1 MKRTLIRRIISYSL
15 VLGAIPVLVFVFA
28 TVMPTRYFLLVA
40 IGIAVLSVGSFFL
53 NFEKERNNTAKTVLT
68 AVFAALS
75 TVSRIV
81 FAAVP
86 GFKPV
91 MSMTMFAGMYLG
103 GDAGF
108 LVGALT
114 ALLSN
119 FFFGQGAWTPFQM
132 FLWGLIG
139 LLAGVLARPLK
150 KSKIFLCVVGVFV
163 GVMFSML
170 IDVWS
175 TVWMFG
181 SFNFKQYFAVAAQ
194 GIPFMIRYGISN
206 TVFLLLLSEPMRKT
220 MERVLIKYDIGVP
233 SVRAVS
239 ENARSIPESGETVRS
254 LPGDEGKSA
263 DDGAENGADKDTE
276 KSEISP
282 NYTEKT
288 DFTENVLP
296 GDRD

>member
-1 MKRTLIRRIISYSL
+1 MNRTLFRRIISYFL
-15 VLGAIPVLVFVFA
+15 VLGAVPALVVVFA
-28 TVMPTRYFLLVA
+28 AVMPGRYFLLVA

-53 NFEKERNNTAKTVLT
+53 NFEKERNNSARTVLT

-75 TVSRIV
+75 TASRIV

-139 LLAGVLARPLK
+139 LLAGVLAKPLK
-150 KSKIFLCVVGVFV
+150 KSRIFLCVVGVLV

-175 TVWMFG
+175 TVWMFN
-181 SFNFKQYFAVAAQ
+181 SFSLEKYLAVAAQ
-194 GIPFMIRYGISN
+194 GVPFMIRYGVSN
-206 TVFLLLLSEPMRKT
+206 TIFLLLLAEPMRKT
-220 MERVLIKYDIGVP
+220 MERVMIKYDIGVATF
-233 SVRAVS
+233 SGS
-239 ENARSIPESGETVRS
+239 EKREKPGSKKSGD
-254 LPGDEGKSA
+254 PD
-263 DDGAENGADKDTE
+263 
-276 KSEISP
+276 SEILP
-282 NYTEKT
+282 NNTEKT
-288 DFTENVLP
+288 DL
-296 GDRD
+296 

>member
-1 MKRTLIRRIISYSL
+1 MNMTLVRRIISYFL
-15 VLGAIPVLVFVFA
+15 VLGAIPALVFVFA
-28 TVMPTRYFLLVA
+28 TIMPTRYFLLVA
-40 IGIAVLSVGSFFL
+40 IAIAVLSVGSFFL
-53 NFEKERNNTAKTVLT
+53 NFEKERNNSAKTVLT

-75 TVSRIV
+75 TASRIV

-139 LLAGVLARPLK
+139 LLAGILAKPLK
-150 KSKIFLCVVGVFV
+150 KSKIFMCVMGVFV

-175 TVWMFG
+175 TVWMFN
-181 SFNFKQYFAVAAQ
+181 SFSFEKYLAVAAE

-206 TVFLLLLSEPMRKT
+206 TVFLLLLAEPMRKT
-220 MERVLIKYDIGVP
+220 MERVLIKYDIGV
-233 SVRAVS
+233 SSFSKVGER
-239 ENARSIPESGETVRS
+239 NAPEG
-254 LPGDEGKSA
+254 
-263 DDGAENGADKDTE
+263 
-276 KSEISP
+276 EISP
-282 NYTEKT
+282 NNTEKT
-288 DFTENVLP
+288 D
-296 GDRD
+296 G